1 MYTQVP
7 NDWLLL
13 ASDIKN
19 STKAIENGRYK
30 EVNMLGALSI
40 ISLLNLDSTIELPFV
55 FGGDGAFVLI
65 PPLLET
71 NAKQALLAIQ
81 NIALHSYELDLRIG
95 LIPLSALYEHKKN
108 LLIAKYEVSK
118 DYYQAMLKGGGLE
131 YADILLKDSA
141 KYHIKESIDKDFVVD
156 TAGLECRWKAIPS
169 PKDETLSLLIKCFDE
184 AHYKKVLH
192 DLDTILGNNTKR
204 HPIVQ
209 KNLNLSLS
217 DKDLGVEGSLYHTQ
231 TFLKAFTILKFKIIN
246 LLGKVLIFF
255 KVSHWG
261 EYKNQII
268 NTTDTEKFDDMLR
281 MVIAVNFS
289 QTKNLED
296 YLEREYKNKT
306 LVYGIHKA
314 TSALMTCL
322 VFERHG
328 RQIHFV
334 DSSNGGYA
342 KASQMLK
349 EKML

>member
-1 MYTQVP
+1 MYTEVP
-7 NDWLLL
+7 NDWFLL
-13 ASDIKN
+13 ATDVKE

-40 ISLLNLDSTIELPFV
+40 ISLLNLDNIIELPFV

-65 PPLLET
+65 PPLLEKS
-71 NAKQALLAIQ
+71 AKQALLAIQ
-81 NIALHSYELDLRIG
+81 DIALNSYTLDLRIG
-95 LIPLSALYEHKKN
+95 IIPLSTLYEHKKN
-108 LLIAKYEVSK
+108 ILIAKYEVSK
-118 DYYQAMLKGGGLE
+118 DYYQAMIKGGGLE
-131 YADILLKDSA
+131 YADFLLKSSNEF
-141 KYHIKESIDKDFVVD
+141 HIKEEIDKKFVVD
-156 TAGLECRWKAIPS
+156 TAGLECRWEAIPS

-184 AHYKKVLH
+184 AHYKKILQ

-204 HPIVQ
+204 HPIIQ
-209 KNLNLSLS
+209 KNLTLSFK
-217 DKDLGVEGSLYHTQ
+217 DKDLGVESSVYHTQ
-231 TFLKAFTILKFKIIN
+231 TLIKAFIILKFKLIN
-246 LLGKVLIFF
+246 LLGKTLMFF
-255 KVSHWG
+255 KISRWG

-281 MVIAVNFS
+281 MVIAVDFS
-289 QTKNLED
+289 QTQNLEN
-296 YLEREYKNKT
+296 YLEKEYKNKT

-314 TSALMTCL
+314 ASALMTCL

-342 KASQMLK
+342 KAAQMLK